1 MSRRC
6 SHCSHNGHNSKTCP
20 NCGVKLFGVRLTDGL
35 IRKSASMPSQIPV
48 RITQTGQVRLGRDMI
63 MPAVMPLRIL
73 F

>member
-20 NCGVKLFGVRLTDGL
+20 NCGVKLFGVHLTDGL
-35 IRKSASMPSQIPV
+35 IRKSASMPGQIPV

-63 MPAVMPLRIL
+63 MPTVMPLRIL